1 MSASSIAPEK
11 IAAYRATHYRV
22 RAAGKAFTLHIDI
35 PSDELRQLYLAT
47 GASSALFITAF
58 NPFGKMQSD
67 AENLVAHSNLGADL
81 RALTNHL
88 YEGFGAD
95 PMGVWPEERSYL
107 ALGIDRHT
115 AELLGERAQQDAG
128 VWAGDDNIPQLLC
141 LR

>member
-1 MSASSIAPEK
+1 
-11 IAAYRATHYRV
+11 
-22 RAAGKAFTLHIDI
+22 
-35 PSDELRQLYLAT
+35 
-47 GASSALFITAF
+47 
-58 NPFGKMQSD
+58 MQSD
-67 AENLVAHSNLGADL
+67 AENLVAHSKLGADL

-95 PMGVWPEERSYL
+95 PKGVWPEERSYL

-115 AELLGERAQQDAG
+115 AELLGERVQQDAV